1 MSCDDQIRI
10 LHEAYQFLLKKY
22 KLGEDPKN
30 PRLSEEFKKN
40 SLISPFM
47 KLSMEKEEEEEE
59 NNEIE
64 EEGEAEKEAENEH
77 ESDGDSAFDDDVFA
91 LEKAVDNA
99 LDTPVTEP
107 EEEDKKMKRGHSSIK
122 GNPTKKP
129 SLKRQKVIFLALK
142 FTIKYPILVEEKHHF
157 DTDHNMTTLQC
168 FDSGE
173 SAIFFRFFVKI
184 MQVCQ
189 NLVANLNFKDHYFDT
204 KDFD

>member
-47 KLSMEKEEEEEE
+47 KLSMEKDEEEEE

-129 SLKRQKVIFLALK
+129 SLKRQKVRFLALK
-142 FTIKYPILVEEKHHF
+142 FTIKYLILFSGF
-157 DTDHNMTTLQC
+157 DEM
-168 FDSGE
+168 
-173 SAIFFRFFVKI
+173 
-184 MQVCQ
+184 M
-189 NLVANLNFKDHYFDT
+189 
-204 KDFD
+204 